1 MLVGKPL
8 SHLVLYLGERA
19 MGLQSATELI
29 ERGRLVYRA
38 MRYREQAARYGAVA
52 NSLLEA
58 IAVAEG
64 GDATKLEVLLEELL
78 RMESPQDPLLDGHE
92 DLVALNTSVLRTSDL
107 GRPQTQ
113 SDPTVEKQ
121 RIVIERNAEQNVEQR
136 LEQAISQDI
145 KQDNKQGV
153 VRQTTAGG
161 GARSSQAKTLPKQL
175 PTVVTATEVTAERVA
190 TKGEA
195 TSKDTL
201 RNGLKEPRKDTP
213 TEAGKEPGKETRKDA
228 GTDAGKNVGKNVG
241 EGVGNGAVPLRKEH
255 VAGKKHVTGPR
266 RGKKRLPL
274 DVMASVIVHGVLLLV
289 LGAWFIAVVDPTP
302 VLSVV
307 AGTVETQEVLIE
319 TPMEADSELEK
330 PLEEQMQGGAI
341 EIPIPNS
348 PQIGVEAIEAGALAV
363 GLEKAEEVG
372 GGLGDLQEIAG
383 ATAPGNRVVE
393 GAEFFGTKATGNT
406 FVYIVDASPS
416 MRRDRAFDAAK
427 REILQSLGSMKPKQ
441 RFSIL
446 FFGGVVDRIELEPGR
461 GGEQL
466 ISATPENLA
475 KAVQWMQN
483 VKIQPEGKVP
493 IEAVRV
499 ALEMDPDGI
508 FLLFDGDTKLDNWTE
523 AIAELNRSDGLL
535 GDGTP
540 MVPIHVIHFF
550 REEFQ
555 RSMQWLATSNRG
567 TYRFVPRPSVVG
579 KTLD

>member
-1 MLVGKPL
+1 
-8 SHLVLYLGERA
+8 

-92 DLVALNTSVLRTSDL
+92 EPVALNASVPRASDL
-107 GRPQTQ
+107 GRPPSQLD
-113 SDPTVEKQ
+113 SASKKQ
-121 RIVIERNAEQNVEQR
+121 RIVIERNVEQR
-136 LEQAISQDI
+136 FEQAISQDI

-153 VRQTTAGG
+153 VGQTTAGG
-161 GARSSQAKTLPKQL
+161 GTRSSQAKTLPKL
-175 PTVVTATEVTAERVA
+175 PPTGVTAEGVKPTVVTAESVKPTGSTPTVVTATEVTAERVA

-201 RNGLKEPRKDTP
+201 RNGLKETRSEPRK
-213 TEAGKEPGKETRKDA
+213 EAGKEPGKETRKDA
-228 GTDAGKNVGKNVG
+228 GTDAGKNVGK
-241 EGVGNGAVPLRKEH
+241 GAVQLKKVH
-255 VAGKKHVTGPR
+255 VAGKRHVTGPR
-266 RGKKRLPL
+266 RTKKRLPL

-493 IEAVRV
+493 IEAIRV

>member
-1 MLVGKPL
+1 
-8 SHLVLYLGERA
+8 

-78 RMESPQDPLLDGHE
+78 QVESPQDPLLDWREEPVTLGASTP
-92 DLVALNTSVLRTSDL
+92 DPCDL
-107 GRPQTQ
+107 GKPPLELDSGR
-113 SDPTVEKQ
+113 EKQ
-121 RIVIERNAEQNVEQR
+121 RMVVIQNADRNIARNREQHVAEAKAMPTLPATGITTQGVTTQGITAKGDASQLREEEAAGKR
-136 LEQAISQDI
+136 QAI
-145 KQDNKQGV
+145 
-153 VRQTTAGG
+153 
-161 GARSSQAKTLPKQL
+161 
-175 PTVVTATEVTAERVA
+175 
-190 TKGEA
+190 
-195 TSKDTL
+195 
-201 RNGLKEPRKDTP
+201 
-213 TEAGKEPGKETRKDA
+213 
-228 GTDAGKNVGKNVG
+228 
-241 EGVGNGAVPLRKEH
+241 
-255 VAGKKHVTGPR
+255 GKKPDSGKKPEIDKKPDSGKRPDSEKKPANGHNRVTGPQRETGPKRQAGFERQAGPR
-266 RGKKRLPL
+266 RTKKRIPL
-274 DVMASVIVHGVLLLV
+274 DVMASVVVHGVLLLV
-289 LGAWFIAVVDPTP
+289 LGVWFIAVVDPTP

-307 AGTVETQEVLIE
+307 AGTVETQEVLME

-330 PLEEQMQGGAI
+330 PLEEQMEGGAI
-341 EIPIPNS
+341 EIPMPIS
-348 PQIGVEAIEAGALAV
+348 PQSGVEALEMGALAA
-363 GLEKAEEVG
+363 GLEIAEEVG
-372 GGLGDLQEIAG
+372 GGLGELRELAG
-383 ATAPGNRVVE
+383 ANAPGNRVVD

-416 MRRDRAFDAAK
+416 MRRDRAFEAAK

-446 FFGGVVDRIELEPGR
+446 FFGGVVDRIELEPGQ
-461 GGEQL
+461 GGERL

-475 KAVQWMQN
+475 KAVQWMHNAQ
-483 VKIQPEGKVP
+483 IQPEGKVP
-493 IEAVRV
+493 IDAVRE

-540 MVPIHVIHFF
+540 KVPIHVVHFF

-567 TYRFVPRPSVVG
+567 TYRFVPRPSLAG
-579 KTLD
+579 RSLD